1 MGGPLADRARPVLWP
16 SAAPAAQQSRK
27 SDGTAGSLCGWSRTP
42 VPGHHHCSK
51 YNTSQQKRQHS
62 TAGLVERLEQDASAS
77 TPPLQQVTTQHI
89 ACSELSSTAQYVC
102 CRQGRQAGCYRK
114 RSRDSLREGPSPAS
128 HISHWT
134 VRSALTINLLHR
146 AQAHVMLTDVSHSCT
161 AAQHLPPSLYNVS
174 LPGCDFGCHFKQALV
189 AGLCLGNR
197 GLVGRKAGWVADHHI
212 PGLLGCGV
220 NIS

>member
-1 MGGPLADRARPVLWP
+1 MW
-16 SAAPAAQQSRK
+16 
-27 SDGTAGSLCGWSRTP
+27 
-42 VPGHHHCSK
+42 
-51 YNTSQQKRQHS
+51 
-62 TAGLVERLEQDASAS
+62 LEQDASAR
-77 TPPLQQVTTQHI
+77 TPPLQQVQHITAEAAARHSRIGGTAGTGRQCQHTTTAASVTTQHI

-114 RSRDSLREGPSPAS
+114 RSRDSLRGGPSPAS

-189 AGLCLGNR
+189 AGLCLGHR

-220 NIS
+220 NMS